1 MPSKTYR
8 PRSASSLPRVTG
20 VLAVGAALSLGLA
33 ACGSDPTPASDADG
47 VSVVTTT
54 TQLGSIVDEIVAC
67 GGGVNTTILPI
78 GADPHDFSPSSADVA
93 TMVQANV
100 VISNG
105 LGLEE
110 GLTDALASA
119 AEDGAEVVAIAALVD
134 PIPFGEEDHSDEDHS
149 DEDHSDEDHS
159 DEDHS
164 DEDHSDE
171 EHADEEHEHS
181 GGLDP
186 HFWFDMT
193 RMAQASVII
202 GDTLAAT
209 GGSAYA
215 DCGQQ
220 VSAEILTAQTE
231 LEQILSVVPE
241 SRRVL
246 VTDHDAMEYFA
257 AAYDFTVAGSVIPS
271 GTTLAEPSSA
281 DLQALVEVMKSAGVT
296 AIFANAAEPAALA
309 DAVAAEVG
317 ADVVVV
323 PLFIESLG
331 EPGSEAGTYTT
342 MMLTNAERIADAL
355 RN

>member
-8 PRSASSLPRVTG
+8 PRSPSTLPRVTG

-54 TQLGSIVDEIVAC
+54 TQLGNIVDEIVAC

-105 LGLEE
+105 LGLEA

-134 PIPFGEEDHSDEDHS
+134 PIPFGEENHSDEDHS
-149 DEDHSDEDHS
+149 DEDHA
-159 DEDHS
+159 
-164 DEDHSDE
+164 DE
-171 EHADEEHEHS
+171 EHADEEHGHS
-181 GGLDP
+181 DGLDP

-193 RMAQASVII
+193 RMAQAAVII

-209 GGSAYA
+209 GDAAYA

-257 AAYDFTVAGSVIPS
+257 AAYDFTVAGSVIPA

-296 AIFANAAEPAALA
+296 AIFANAAQPAALA

>member
-8 PRSASSLPRVTG
+8 PRSPSTLPRVTG

-54 TQLGSIVDEIVAC
+54 TQLGNIVDEIVAC

-105 LGLEE
+105 LGLEA

-134 PIPFGEEDHSDEDHS
+134 PIPFGEEN
-149 DEDHSDEDHS
+149 HSDEDHS

-171 EHADEEHEHS
+171 EHGHS
-181 GGLDP
+181 DGLDP

-193 RMAQASVII
+193 RMAQAAVII

-209 GGSAYA
+209 GDSAYA

-257 AAYDFTVAGSVIPS
+257 AAYDFTVAGSVIPA

-296 AIFANAAEPAALA
+296 AIFANAAQPAALA

-323 PLFIESLG
+323 SLFIESLG

>member
-134 PIPFGEEDHSDEDHS
+134 PIPFGE
-149 DEDHSDEDHS
+149 EDHSDEDHS

>member
-8 PRSASSLPRVTG
+8 PRSPSTLPRVTG

-54 TQLGSIVDEIVAC
+54 TQLGNIVDEIVAC

-105 LGLEE
+105 LGLEA

-134 PIPFGEEDHSDEDHS
+134 PIPFGEEN
-149 DEDHSDEDHS
+149 HSDEDHS

-171 EHADEEHEHS
+171 EHGHS
-181 GGLDP
+181 DGLDP

-193 RMAQASVII
+193 RMAQAAVFI

-209 GGSAYA
+209 GDSAYA

-257 AAYDFTVAGSVIPS
+257 AAYDFTVAGSVIPA

-296 AIFANAAEPAALA
+296 AIFANAAQPAALA

-323 PLFIESLG
+323 SLFIESLG

>member
-8 PRSASSLPRVTG
+8 PRSPSTLPRVTG

-54 TQLGSIVDEIVAC
+54 TQLGNIVDEIVAC

-105 LGLEE
+105 LGLEA

-134 PIPFGEEDHSDEDHS
+134 PIPFGEEN
-149 DEDHSDEDHS
+149 HS

-171 EHADEEHEHS
+171 EHGHS
-181 GGLDP
+181 DGLDP

-193 RMAQASVII
+193 RMAQAAVII

-209 GGSAYA
+209 GDSAYA

-257 AAYDFTVAGSVIPS
+257 AAYDFTVAGSVIPA

-296 AIFANAAEPAALA
+296 AIFANAAQPAALA

-323 PLFIESLG
+323 SLFIESLG

>member
-8 PRSASSLPRVTG
+8 PRSPSTLPRVTG

-54 TQLGSIVDEIVAC
+54 TLLGNIVDEIVAC

-105 LGLEE
+105 LGLEA

-134 PIPFGEEDHSDEDHS
+134 PIPFGEENHSDEDHA
-149 DEDHSDEDHS
+149 DEDHADEDHA
-159 DEDHS
+159 DEDHA
-164 DEDHSDE
+164 DED
-171 EHADEEHEHS
+171 HADEEHGHS
-181 GGLDP
+181 DGLDP

-193 RMAQASVII
+193 RMAQAAVII

-209 GGSAYA
+209 GDSAYA

-257 AAYDFTVAGSVIPS
+257 AAYDFTVAGSVIPA

-296 AIFANAAEPAALA
+296 AIFANAAQPAALA

>member
-8 PRSASSLPRVTG
+8 PRSPSTLPRVTG

-54 TQLGSIVDEIVAC
+54 TQLGNIVDEIVAC

-105 LGLEE
+105 LGLEA

-134 PIPFGEEDHSDEDHS
+134 PIPFGEENHSDEDHA
-149 DEDHSDEDHS
+149 DEDHADE
-159 DEDHS
+159 E
-164 DEDHSDE
+164 HSDE
-171 EHADEEHEHS
+171 EHGHS
-181 GGLDP
+181 DGLDP

-193 RMAQASVII
+193 RMAQAAVII

-209 GGSAYA
+209 GDSAYA

-257 AAYDFTVAGSVIPS
+257 AAYDFTVAGSVIPA

-296 AIFANAAEPAALA
+296 AIFANAAQPAALA

-323 PLFIESLG
+323 SLFIESLG

>member
-8 PRSASSLPRVTG
+8 PRSPSTLPRVTG

-54 TQLGSIVDEIVAC
+54 TLLGNIVDEIVAC

-105 LGLEE
+105 LGLEA

-134 PIPFGEEDHSDEDHS
+134 PIPFGEENHSDEDHS
-149 DEDHSDEDHS
+149 DEDHADEDHA
-159 DEDHS
+159 
-164 DEDHSDE
+164 DE
-171 EHADEEHEHS
+171 EHADEEHGHS
-181 GGLDP
+181 DGLDP

-193 RMAQASVII
+193 RMAQAAVII

-209 GGSAYA
+209 GDSAYA

-257 AAYDFTVAGSVIPS
+257 AAYDFTVAGSVIPA

-296 AIFANAAEPAALA
+296 AIFANAAQPAALA

>member
-8 PRSASSLPRVTG
+8 PRSPSTLPRVTG

-54 TQLGSIVDEIVAC
+54 TQLGNIVDEIVAC

-105 LGLEE
+105 LGLEA

-134 PIPFGEEDHSDEDHS
+134 PIPFGEENHSDEDHS
-149 DEDHSDEDHS
+149 DEDHADEDHA
-159 DEDHS
+159 
-164 DEDHSDE
+164 DE
-171 EHADEEHEHS
+171 EHADEEHSDEEHGHS
-181 GGLDP
+181 DGLDP

-193 RMAQASVII
+193 RMAQAAVII

-209 GGSAYA
+209 GDSAYA

-257 AAYDFTVAGSVIPS
+257 AAYDFTVAGSVIPA

-296 AIFANAAEPAALA
+296 AIFANAAQPAALA

>member
-8 PRSASSLPRVTG
+8 PRSPSTLPRVTG

-54 TQLGSIVDEIVAC
+54 TQLGNIVDEIVAC

-105 LGLEE
+105 LGLEA

-134 PIPFGEEDHSDEDHS
+134 PIPFGEENHSDEDHA
-149 DEDHSDEDHS
+149 DEDHADED
-159 DEDHS
+159 
-164 DEDHSDE
+164 
-171 EHADEEHEHS
+171 HADEEHGHS
-181 GGLDP
+181 DGLDP

-193 RMAQASVII
+193 RMAQAAVII

-209 GGSAYA
+209 GDSAYA

-257 AAYDFTVAGSVIPS
+257 AAYDFTVAGSVIPA

-296 AIFANAAEPAALA
+296 AIFANAAQPAALA

>member
-1 MPSKTYR
+1 MPSKIFR
-8 PRSASSLPRVTG
+8 PRSPSTLPRVTG

-54 TQLGSIVDEIVAC
+54 TQLGNIVDEIVAC

-105 LGLEE
+105 LGLEA

-119 AEDGAEVVAIAALVD
+119 AEDGAEVVGIAELVD
-134 PIPFGEEDHSDEDHS
+134 PIPFGNEEYSDE
-149 DEDHSDEDHS
+149 E
-159 DEDHS
+159 
-164 DEDHSDE
+164 HSDE
-171 EHADEEHEHS
+171 EYSDEENDHAGS
-181 GGLDP
+181 LDP

-193 RMAQASVII
+193 RMAQAAVII

-209 GGSAYA
+209 GDSAYA

-220 VSAEILTAQTE
+220 VSARILTAQTE

-257 AAYDFTVAGSVIPS
+257 AAYDFTVAGSVIPA

-296 AIFANAAEPAALA
+296 AIIANAAQPAALA

>member
-8 PRSASSLPRVTG
+8 PRSPSTLPRVTG

-54 TQLGSIVDEIVAC
+54 TQLGNIVDEIVAC

-105 LGLEE
+105 LGLEA

-134 PIPFGEEDHSDEDHS
+134 PIPFGEENHSDEDHA
-149 DEDHSDEDHS
+149 DEDHADED
-159 DEDHS
+159 
-164 DEDHSDE
+164 
-171 EHADEEHEHS
+171 HADEEHGHS
-181 GGLDP
+181 DGLDP

-193 RMAQASVII
+193 RMAQAAVII

-209 GGSAYA
+209 GDSAYA

-296 AIFANAAEPAALA
+296 AIFANAAQPAALA

>member
-1 MPSKTYR
+1 M
-8 PRSASSLPRVTG
+8 
-20 VLAVGAALSLGLA
+20 
-33 ACGSDPTPASDADG
+33 
-47 VSVVTTT
+47 
-54 TQLGSIVDEIVAC
+54 
-67 GGGVNTTILPI
+67 
-78 GADPHDFSPSSADVA
+78 
-93 TMVQANV
+93 
-100 VISNG
+100 
-105 LGLEE
+105 
-110 GLTDALASA
+110 
-119 AEDGAEVVAIAALVD
+119 D
-134 PIPFGEEDHSDEDHS
+134 PIPFGEENHSDEDHA
-149 DEDHSDEDHS
+149 DEDHADE
-159 DEDHS
+159 E
-164 DEDHSDE
+164 HSDE
-171 EHADEEHEHS
+171 EHGHS
-181 GGLDP
+181 DGLDP

-193 RMAQASVII
+193 RMAQAAVII

-209 GGSAYA
+209 GDSAYA

-257 AAYDFTVAGSVIPS
+257 AAYDFTVAGSVIPA

-296 AIFANAAEPAALA
+296 AIFANAAQPAALA

-323 PLFIESLG
+323 SLFIESLG

>member
-8 PRSASSLPRVTG
+8 PRSPSTLPRVTG

-54 TQLGSIVDEIVAC
+54 TQLGNIVDEIVAC

-105 LGLEE
+105 LGLEA

-134 PIPFGEEDHSDEDHS
+134 PIPFGEENHSDEDHS
-149 DEDHSDEDHS
+149 DEDHADED
-159 DEDHS
+159 
-164 DEDHSDE
+164 
-171 EHADEEHEHS
+171 HADEEHGHS
-181 GGLDP
+181 DGLDP

-193 RMAQASVII
+193 RMAQAAVII

-209 GGSAYA
+209 GDSAYA

-257 AAYDFTVAGSVIPS
+257 AAYDFTVAGSVIPA

-296 AIFANAAEPAALA
+296 AIFANAAQPAALA

>member
-1 MPSKTYR
+1 MPLKTYR

-54 TQLGSIVDEIVAC
+54 TQLGSIIDEIVAC

-134 PIPFGEEDHSDEDHS
+134 PIPFGEEDHSDEDH
-149 DEDHSDEDHS
+149 
-159 DEDHS
+159 
-164 DEDHSDE
+164 
-171 EHADEEHEHS
+171 ADEEHEHS

-241 SRRVL
+241 SQRVL